1 MSGNQVAFPMCC
13 VSFFLS
19 FPPDTCSEL
28 PVMLAFCLPFQI
40 LFPKEKLKSFW
51 LPVKIMT
58 KKKKRHTLNKVGPIV
73 NEKRTRLKFL
83 ISWFASLSQGDYKV
97 VRERKKNYQK
107 EAVLVLKPT

>member
-1 MSGNQVAFPMCC
+1 MFRTSSHAG
-13 VSFFLS
+13 FLS
-19 FPPDTCSEL
+19 SFPNTFPEGKAKKL
-28 PVMLAFCLPFQI
+28 LATS
-40 LFPKEKLKSFW
+40 KDYDE
-51 LPVKIMT
+51 
-58 KKKKRHTLNKVGPIV
+58 KKKRHTLNKVGPIV